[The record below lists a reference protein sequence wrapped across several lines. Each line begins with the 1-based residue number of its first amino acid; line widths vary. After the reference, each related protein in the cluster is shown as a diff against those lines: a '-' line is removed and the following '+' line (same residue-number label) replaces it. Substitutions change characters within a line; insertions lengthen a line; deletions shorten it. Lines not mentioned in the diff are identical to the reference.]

1 MAQETG
7 ITRLI
12 PCRDGV
18 LPLNSIAKVAPD
30 FDSVES
36 DYQRHSSATQE
47 IARKYFKATNV
58 LAGSIE
64 KATA

>member
-7 ITRLI
+7 ITRFI

-18 LPLNSIAKVAPD
+18 LPLNTIAKAAQD
-30 FDSVES
+30 LDSVES

-47 IARKYFKATNV
+47 IARKYFEATNV
-58 LAGSIE
+58 LADFIE